1 MTLHIIFCHSW
12 LDCHFVPMLSPHVSV
27 LFDQVKLKRRVIGN
41 EQTKVASPKPADMET
56 QISKLRRA
64 NSI

>member
-1 MTLHIIFCHSW
+1 
-12 LDCHFVPMLSPHVSV
+12 MLSPRMSV

-56 QISKLRRA
+56 DIKVEESQL
-64 NSI
+64 NLMDC